1 MEKSMQK
8 IFNKSNKTI
17 LITTAIYIAYTIFIV
32 IPFLK
37 YAAPQNEGTIDWKF
51 KYAPFVFAGLFYPIF
66 WLWSWLV
73 TKNIFNV
80 HYLRTLIYNLV
91 YIVAF
96 ISIHITLLITHPMIL
111 IIAIVTIP
119 LGILILIGLLIT
131 SIIFDIKDFKQNKDI
146 RNEKSSIQKISTIII
161 CYITL
166 PLIFIQL
173 ILYPF
178 LILLTK

>member
-1 MEKSMQK
+1 MQK

-80 HYLRTLIYNLV
+80 RYLRTLIYNLV

-96 ISIHITLLITHPMIL
+96 ISIHINLLITHPMIL
-111 IIAIVTIP
+111 FITLVTIP
-119 LGILILIGLLIT
+119 IGILILIGLLIT
-131 SIIFDIKDFKQNKDI
+131 SIIFDIKDFKQNKNI
-146 RNEKSSIQKISTIII
+146 QNEKSSIQKISTIII

-166 PLIFIQL
+166 PLIFIRL

>member
-1 MEKSMQK
+1 MQK

-17 LITTAIYIAYTIFIV
+17 LLTTAIYIAYTIFIV

-66 WLWSWLV
+66 WLWSWVV

-80 HYLRTLIYNLV
+80 RYLRTLIYNLV
-91 YIVAF
+91 YIVTF

-111 IIAIVTIP
+111 IITLVTIP
-119 LGILILIGLLIT
+119 IGILILIGLLIT
-131 SIIFDIKDFKQNKDI
+131 SIIFDIKDFKQKKELS
-146 RNEKSSIQKISTIII
+146 NEKSSIQKISTIII

-173 ILYPF
+173 ILYSF
-178 LILLTK
+178 LTLLTK

>member
-1 MEKSMQK
+1 MQK

-80 HYLRTLIYNLV
+80 RYLRTLIYNLV
-91 YIVAF
+91 YIVTF

-119 LGILILIGLLIT
+119 IGILILIGLLIT

>member
-1 MEKSMQK
+1 MQK

-17 LITTAIYIAYTIFIV
+17 LLTTAIYIAYTIFIV
-32 IPFLK
+32 IPFLE
-37 YAAPQNEGTIDWKF
+37 YAAPINEGTMDWKF
-51 KYAPFVFAGLFYPIF
+51 KYTPFIFAGLFYPIF

-80 HYLRTLIYNLV
+80 RYLRTLIYNLV

-96 ISIHITLLITHPMIL
+96 ISMHIALYLIIHPMFL

-119 LGILILIGLLIT
+119 IGTLILIGLLIT

-178 LILLTK
+178 LTLLTK

>member
-1 MEKSMQK
+1 MQK

-80 HYLRTLIYNLV
+80 HYLSL
-91 YIVAF
+91 
-96 ISIHITLLITHPMIL
+96 IHI
-111 IIAIVTIP
+111 
-119 LGILILIGLLIT
+119 
-131 SIIFDIKDFKQNKDI
+131 
-146 RNEKSSIQKISTIII
+146 
-161 CYITL
+161 
-166 PLIFIQL
+166 
-173 ILYPF
+173 
-178 LILLTK
+178 

>member
-1 MEKSMQK
+1 MQK

-37 YAAPQNEGTIDWKF
+37 YAAPQNEGTIDWEF

-91 YIVAF
+91 YIVTF

-119 LGILILIGLLIT
+119 IGTLILIGLLIT
-131 SIIFDIKDFKQNKDI
+131 SIIFDIKDFKQNKNI
-146 RNEKSSIQKISTIII
+146 QNEKSSIQEITTFII

-173 ILYPF
+173 ILYSF
-178 LILLTK
+178 LTLLTK

>member
-1 MEKSMQK
+1 MQK

-17 LITTAIYIAYTIFIV
+17 LLTTAIYIAYTIFIV
-32 IPFLK
+32 IPFLE
-37 YAAPQNEGTIDWKF
+37 YAAPINEGTMDWKF

-66 WLWSWLV
+66 WLWSWVV

-91 YIVAF
+91 YIVTF

-119 LGILILIGLLIT
+119 IGILILIGLLIT

-178 LILLTK
+178 LTLLTK

>member
-1 MEKSMQK
+1 MQK

-91 YIVAF
+91 YIVTF

-119 LGILILIGLLIT
+119 IGILILIALLIT
-131 SIIFDIKDFKQNKDI
+131 SIIFDIKDFKQKKELS
-146 RNEKSSIQKISTIII
+146 NEKSSIQKISTIII

-173 ILYPF
+173 ILYSF